1 MTRKF
6 AKLEADLGPRP
17 RMALVIEDQMVRE
30 IWVNGRAP
38 TITIRDYDWG
48 ETDTE
53 PRIDSF
59 GHPYTFIRWRRPA
72 WALGLSLYPPEQEDL
87 SMAQPKLRTIPL
99 DQLHIS
105 SLNMRHGRKKPEID
119 DILPSIRK
127 NGIRQTLLVRPE
139 GDGYGVV
146 AGRRRFFALC
156 VVAEERGTNP
166 RIPCAIMEADDDAA
180 AIEASLIENV
190 ARLPATDLE
199 QFNAFGKLA
208 KEGRT
213 ASEIAEHFGV
223 TELKVKRILALANLK
238 PAIRALLGKGEI
250 AGSTAQALTLATKD
264 QQAEWLRLFQ
274 SDNER
279 APMGHHCRAWVTGG
293 ESITTDVALFD
304 VDTYEGE
311 IRTDLFG
318 CESVFA
324 NAAEFW
330 KAQSAAIAE
339 RIEQYL
345 ADGWFDVQVLERG
358 HYFSRYSHTVR
369 PRTKRGRVYV
379 EVLNNG
385 AVAFHEGYVTEA
397 EARKL
402 DRAARDEEEQPKA
415 TRPEMTKAMADYL
428 AQHRHGAARA
438 TLLRHPAIALR
449 LMVAHALVGSELWRV
464 ESHDYYTK
472 KEAVM
477 ESLATSQ
484 AAAEMAAG
492 QKAVAQM
499 FEAHGIAS
507 VRSNGDA
514 YHLCEVFAALLGMD
528 DAEILQILTVTMA
541 KTLAAGTSVVEAV
554 AVAAETEMATYWKPD
569 AAFFD
574 LLRDKRAIN
583 GMVAEIASPSTAKGC
598 LTDTATV
605 QKQIIANRISG
616 EGCEAN
622 PDWRPR
628 WMQMPPS
635 AYVDGAGSA
644 PIEAWDRIRGLFD
657 DSDTDHE
664 PGDEAAA
671 EPVAA

>member
-1 MTRKF
+1 MTRTLT
-6 AKLEADLGPRP
+6 KLEADLGPRP
-17 RMALVIEDQMVRE
+17 RMALVVEGQMVRE

-48 ETDTE
+48 QSDTD
-53 PRIDSF
+53 PRVDRDGF
-59 GHPYTFIRWRRPA
+59 PYTFIRWRRPA

-127 NGIRQTLLVRPE
+127 SGIRQTLLVRPE
-139 GDGYGVV
+139 GEGFGVV

-190 ARLPATDLE
+190 ARVPATDLE

-213 ASEIAEHFGV
+213 ADEIAEHFGV
-223 TELKVKRILALANLK
+223 TELKVRRILALAELK
-238 PAIRALLGKGEI
+238 PAIRALLGKGEVD
-250 AGSTAQALTLATKD
+250 GGTAQALTLATKD
-264 QQAEWLRLFQ
+264 QQAEWLRLFK
-274 SDNER
+274 SEDER
-279 APMGHHCRAWVTGG
+279 APMGRNCRAWVTGG
-293 ESITTDVALFD
+293 ASITTEVALFD
-304 VDTYEGE
+304 VDGYEGE

-324 NAAEFW
+324 DAAAFW
-330 KAQSAAIAE
+330 TAQSAAIAE
-339 RIEQYL
+339 HVEQYL

-385 AVAFHEGYVTEA
+385 AVTFHEGYVTEA

-402 DRAARDEEEQPKA
+402 DRAERGEDEPAKA
-415 TRPEMTKAMADYL
+415 VRPEMTKAMADYL
-428 AQHRHGAARA
+428 AEHRHGAARA
-438 TLLRHPAIALR
+438 TLLGHPAIALR
-449 LMVAHALVGSELWRV
+449 LMVAHALVGSQLWSV
-464 ESHDYYTK
+464 KSHGYYTK
-472 KEAVM
+472 KDDVM
-477 ESLATSQ
+477 ESLSSSRGAIEFAQ
-484 AAAEMAAG
+484 AG
-492 QKAVAQM
+492 DAVAQM
-499 FEAHGIAS
+499 FEAHGVAA
-507 VRSNGDA
+507 VLANGDA
-514 YHLCEVFAALLGMD
+514 YHLSQVFAALLGMD
-528 DAEILQILTVTMA
+528 DAEVLQVLTYCMA
-541 KTLAAGTSVVEAV
+541 DTLVAGAFVVEAI
-554 AVAAETEMATYWKPD
+554 AIATETDMAAYWKPD
-569 AAFFD
+569 SAFFE

-583 GMVAEIASPSTAKGC
+583 GMIAEIASPATAKGC
-598 LTDTATV
+598 LTDTAKV
-605 QKQIIANRISG
+605 QKEIIANRIAG
-616 EGCEAN
+616 EGCAAN

-628 WMQMPPS
+628 WMQVPPS
-635 AYVDGAGSA
+635 SYADGAVAGPA
-644 PIEAWDRIRGLFD
+644 EAWRRIRCLFED
-657 DSDTDHE
+657 VDMNAAPDSEE
-664 PGDEAAA
+664 PS